1 MREKTKDKGRLQD
14 ILEYSCNVEK
24 LIKGYSFDD
33 FVNDIRTY
41 YAVMK
46 NVEIVGEAA
55 YMLTKEFRTHIKLY
69 PGNTFRA

>member
-1 MREKTKDKGRLQD
+1 MQD

-55 YMLTKEFRTHIKLY
+55 YMLTKEFKDTYKAIPWML
-69 PGNTFRA
+69 

>member
-55 YMLTKEFRTHIKLY
+55 YIVLNKLVTRI
-69 PGNTFRA
+69 NTTV

>member
-46 NVEIVGEAA
+46 NVEIGIQQ
-55 YMLTKEFRTHIKLY
+55 THLQIILGIINRKC
-69 PGNTFRA
+69 